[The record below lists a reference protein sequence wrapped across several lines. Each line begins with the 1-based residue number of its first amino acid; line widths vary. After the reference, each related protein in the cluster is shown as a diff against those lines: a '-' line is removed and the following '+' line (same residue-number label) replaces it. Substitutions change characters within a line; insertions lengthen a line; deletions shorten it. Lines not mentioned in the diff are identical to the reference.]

1 MNTQTVFKRLEFK
14 YFLNETQLNTLL
26 PLINTHMSADAYGK
40 STISNLYFDTPN
52 DMLIRHSL
60 EKPVYKEKLRLR
72 SYTVPDADTP
82 VFLEIKKKYMG
93 VVYKRRIST
102 SYEQMMQYLNEQIP
116 FSDSQI
122 MHELDYFM
130 HYYPKLTPH
139 VFLSYEREAFHAK
152 DNSDL
157 RITFDRN
164 ILWRQEQLTLD
175 AGIYG
180 TPLLADGIILMEV
193 KTSGGMPLWLT
204 HFLTEEHL
212 QRRGFSKYGTVYI
225 QTHHPNNQT
234 STEVIL

>member
-1 MNTQTVFKRLEFK
+1 MNTQTVFKRYEFK
-14 YFLNETQLNTLL
+14 YFLNETQLDALM
-26 PLINTHMSADAYGK
+26 PLINTHMRTDAYGK
-40 STISNLYFDTPN
+40 SSILNLYFDTPN

-82 VFLEIKKKYMG
+82 VFLEIKKKYKG
-93 VVYKRRIST
+93 VVYKRRAGT
-102 SYEQMMQYLNEQIP
+102 SYQQMLRYLNEQIP

-122 MHELDYFM
+122 MHEIDYFM
-130 HYYPKLTPH
+130 QYYPNLTPH
-139 VFLSYEREAFHAK
+139 VFLSYEREAFHAPAC
-152 DNSDL
+152 SDL

-164 ILWRQEQLTLD
+164 ILWRQENLSLA

-180 TPLLADGIILMEV
+180 TQLLPDNSILMEV

-225 QTHHPNNQT
+225 QTHYPINQT
-234 STEVIL
+234 PMEVTL